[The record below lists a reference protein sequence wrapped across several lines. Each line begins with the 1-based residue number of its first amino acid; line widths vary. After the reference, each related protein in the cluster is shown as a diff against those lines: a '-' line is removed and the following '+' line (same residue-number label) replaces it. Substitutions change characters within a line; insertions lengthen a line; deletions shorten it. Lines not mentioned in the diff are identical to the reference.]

1 MSDAIAQD
9 ATPHPRH
16 GIRRRPASSASPQ
29 HPDDSRPHS
38 EDEDDDD
45 ESDLNGSHSTQRKPT
60 TPGSTPGFPLSVFG
74 QPPTS
79 QDTAATVITTATT
92 TTTTSSSSTLASR
105 RARKERHARGDS
117 LDSSDSNFDD
127 DDEDDDNDDGHPLD
141 PERANRRQRR
151 RRRRISTS
159 ASHLLAQAPPVP
171 DLRFDHNYR
180 KALDQIYETHAQESA
195 RAAAAAAMAAAEDT
209 LSGSSLQQ
217 YQQQQ
222 QQQHT
227 VRVPSIAARI
237 TVMTLRDII
246 IMPFVH
252 GFFWG
257 FGTVLLTLV
266 GQRTLSYHVQRT
278 WKRLVGGNPDDTPLV
293 TRGEPARVRTTGS
306 GGGGFGGLGLMNAGS
321 GFGKQSSFGRSSTHT
336 AY

>member
-16 GIRRRPASSASPQ
+16 GIRRRPASSATPQ
-29 HPDDSRPHS
+29 HPDDPRHHS
-38 EDEDDDD
+38 GDEDDD
-45 ESDLNGSHSTQRKPT
+45 SDLEHKPA
-60 TPGSTPGFPLSVFG
+60 PGSTPGFPLSVFG
-74 QPPTS
+74 HHLPS
-79 QDTAATVITTATT
+79 QNTATT
-92 TTTTSSSSTLASR
+92 TTTTTANR
-105 RARKERHARGDS
+105 KARKERPAGGDS
-117 LDSSDSNFDD
+117 QDSSDSNYDD
-127 DDEDDDNDDGHPLD
+127 DDDDDDDHPLD
-141 PERANRRQRR
+141 PDRANRRQRR

-195 RAAAAAAMAAAEDT
+195 RAAATAAAASAEES
-209 LSGSSLQQ
+209 LSESSL
-217 YQQQQ
+217 QQ
-222 QQQHT
+222 QQQHPT
-227 VRVPSIAARI
+227 RVPSIAARI

-257 FGTVLLTLV
+257 FGTVLLTLA

-278 WKRLVGGNPDDTPLV
+278 WKRLFGGNPDDTPLV
-293 TRGEPARVRTTGS
+293 TRGEPARVRTTG
-306 GGGGFGGLGLMNAGS
+306 GFGGLGLMNAGS
-321 GFGKQSSFGRSSTHT
+321 GFGKQSRFGRSSAQT

>member
-16 GIRRRPASSASPQ
+16 GIRRRPTSTATSQ
-29 HPDDSRPHS
+29 HPDDPHLHS
-38 EDEDDDD
+38 EDEDD
-45 ESDLNGSHSTQRKPT
+45 SRKPASGH
-60 TPGSTPGFPLSVFG
+60 TPSFPLSVFG
-74 QPPTS
+74 YHPPS
-79 QDTAATVITTATT
+79 QDTASPSTVNKKAK
-92 TTTTSSSSTLASR
+92 
-105 RARKERHARGDS
+105 KERSSGS
-117 LDSSDSNFDD
+117 VSQDSSDSNDD
-127 DDEDDDNDDGHPLD
+127 DDDNDLD
-141 PERANRRQRR
+141 PERANRKQRR

-195 RAAAAAAMAAAEDT
+195 RAAAASAEEP
-209 LSGSSLQQ
+209 SSESSV
-217 YQQQQ
+217 QQ
-222 QQQHT
+222 QQQHP

-257 FGTVLLTLV
+257 FGTVLLTLA

-278 WKRLVGGNPDDTPLV
+278 WKRLIGANPDDTPLV

-306 GGGGFGGLGLMNAGS
+306 GGGFGGLGLMNAGS
-321 GFGKQSSFGRSSTHT
+321 GFGKQSSFGRSSAQT
-336 AY
+336 Y

>member
-38 EDEDDDD
+38 EDEEDDDD
-45 ESDLNGSHSTQRKPT
+45 DSDLDLSHATQKQRKS

-74 QPPTS
+74 HHPSS
-79 QDTAATVITTATT
+79 QDTAATVITTTTT
-92 TTTTSSSSTLASR
+92 TTTTSASR

-117 LDSSDSNFDD
+117 LDSSDSNVD
-127 DDEDDDNDDGHPLD
+127 DDEDDDDDFLD
-141 PERANRRQRR
+141 PERANRKQRR

-195 RAAAAAAMAAAEDT
+195 RAAASAAAASAEET
-209 LSGSSLQQ
+209 LSESSL
-217 YQQQQ
+217 QQ
-222 QQQHT
+222 QQQHP

-257 FGTVLLTLV
+257 FGTVLLTLA

-278 WKRLVGGNPDDTPLV
+278 WKRLIGANPDDTPLV